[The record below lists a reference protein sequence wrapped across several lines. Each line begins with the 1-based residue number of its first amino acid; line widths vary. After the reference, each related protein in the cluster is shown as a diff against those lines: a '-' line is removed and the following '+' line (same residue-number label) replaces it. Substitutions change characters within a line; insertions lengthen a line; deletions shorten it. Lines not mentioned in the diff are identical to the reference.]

1 MNSSF
6 LTKHLSKL
14 ALVINLTVT
23 TMIWLYCIGTT
34 DPLFISLIQSYAFV
48 SVEALKII
56 ITVICG
62 IWIIRSVTAYELR
75 VIQFVQADLLK
86 AILMEL
92 QSTRKSKQID
102 NADTMMDDIKIDFD
116 KVKL

>member
-14 ALVINLTVT
+14 ALTINLTIT
-23 TMIWLYCIGTT
+23 IMIWLYCISAN
-34 DPLFISLIQSYAFV
+34 DPSLNYLIQSYAFV
-48 SVEALKII
+48 SANTIKVI

-62 IWIIRSVTAYELR
+62 AWVIRSITAYESR

-92 QSTRKSKQID
+92 QSSRKSNQVDKK
-102 NADTMMDDIKIDFD
+102 DDIKIDFD
-116 KVKL
+116 KVNL